1 MNDNH
6 ENRKK
11 LRKSVRNER
20 IKELHKGTPRLE
32 IPNQESI
39 EVLIDYK
46 AQDKN
51 KSRHPPRRIDAVHLQ
66 EWMNENVEVTFI
78 KINFDI
84 DYYEGHN

>member
-11 LRKSVRNER
+11 LRKSVNNER
-20 IKELHKGTPRLE
+20 MKELHKGTPRLE
-32 IPNQESI
+32 IAGLIPNQESI
-39 EVLIDYK
+39 EVLIDSK
-46 AQDKN
+46 SQDKN

-78 KINFDI
+78 KIIFK
-84 DYYEGHN
+84 